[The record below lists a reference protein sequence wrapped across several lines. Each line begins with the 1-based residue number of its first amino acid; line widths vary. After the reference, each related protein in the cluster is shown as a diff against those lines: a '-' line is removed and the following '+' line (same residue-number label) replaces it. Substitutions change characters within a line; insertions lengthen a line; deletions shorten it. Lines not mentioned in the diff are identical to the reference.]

1 MRTAGAALSS
11 AVWALMI
18 VLVGAACGS
27 AAVES
32 PVKPAT
38 ELVTTVAQSRVPRVR
53 VFDEPGRGPR
63 RVLNNPDASGA
74 PLLFVVRNS
83 SGDWLQ
89 VELPVRPNGS
99 LGWVS
104 RHDVDLTQHT
114 YRIVVQLA
122 AHTMTVS
129 HGSTVIDREPVGI
142 GTRDT
147 PTPGGS
153 YYTTSLIRPPD
164 PNGFYGPYVYTLS
177 GFSDVLQHFAGGE
190 GVIGIHGTSE
200 PQLIGKSVSHGCIRM
215 SNAGITKL
223 AGLLPLGVPVD
234 IRP

>member
-1 MRTAGAALSS
+1 LVFA
-11 AVWALMI
+11 ALMI
-18 VLVGAACGS
+18 AVVGVGCGK

-32 PVKPAT
+32 PMRPAA
-38 ELVTTVAQSRVPRVR
+38 ELVTTVAQAHVSRLR
-53 VFDEPGRGPR
+53 VFDDPGG
-63 RVLNNPDASGA
+63 RVRLTLSSPDTSGA
-74 PLLFVVRNS
+74 RVVFVVRNS

-99 LGWVS
+99 LGWIS
-104 RHDVDLTQHT
+104 RRDVDLTQHSF
-114 YRIVVQLA
+114 RIVVELA
-122 AHTMTVS
+122 AHMITVS
-129 HGSTVIDREPVGI
+129 RGSTIVDHEPVGI
-142 GTRDT
+142 GTSDT

-177 GFSDVLQHFAGGE
+177 GFSDVLRHFAGGE

-223 AGLLPLGVPVD
+223 AGLLPIGVPVD

>member
-1 MRTAGAALSS
+1 
-11 AVWALMI
+11 MI
-18 VLVGAACGS
+18 VLLGGACGR
-27 AAVES
+27 AAVEV
-32 PVKPAT
+32 PVKRVS
-38 ELVTTVAQSRVPRVR
+38 ELDTTVARARVSKVR
-53 VFDEPGRGPR
+53 VFDEPGDGAR
-63 RVLNNPDASGA
+63 RVLDNPDRSGA
-74 PLLFVVRNS
+74 PLVFVVRNS

-99 LGWVS
+99 LGWIS
-104 RHDVDLTQHT
+104 RDDVALSHHAF
-114 YRIVVQLA
+114 RIVVELA
-122 AHTMTVS
+122 AHMITVS
-129 HGSTVIDREPVGI
+129 RGSVVVDREPVGV

-147 PTPGGS
+147 PTPGGF

-177 GFSDVLQHFAGGE
+177 GFSDVLQHFAGSE

-200 PQLIGKSVSHGCIRM
+200 PRLIGKSVSHGCIRM

-223 AGLLPLGVPVD
+223 AHLLPIGDPVD